1 MFGIFNKKNNYFDYA
16 STTPLDARVFRAM
29 KPYMVLHYANPSSLY
44 KEGVEARRVVNE
56 ARKKVAG
63 ILQSRPEEII
73 FTSGGTESN
82 NIAILGTY
90 FYHKNVLKK
99 EKIHFV
105 TTSIEHSSALEVF
118 EHVRNMGAKVTYVSP
133 EENGVVNPKKIEEA
147 LRPETVLVSVMYANN
162 EIGTV
167 QPIREIGKIIKA
179 FSAKSAKMPI
189 SPISPVS
196 MIAFHVDACQ
206 GGLYLPLLVHDLGVD
221 LLTLDGSKIYGPK
234 GTGVLYKKGGAF
246 SGLPLSPV
254 IFGGGQENGLRSG
267 TENVPGIVG
276 FGEALLIA
284 HKEKSTEIV
293 RLRILRDKM
302 QAELLGKVKGL
313 KVNGDVDKRL
323 PNNLNICLPGLDA
336 EYAVLRMD
344 VLGFALSSVTSCKTL
359 SEDSSS
365 YVVEELY
372 RDSSCSKSSLRI
384 TLGRFTTQKQIN
396 DLVKALLTVL
406 HR

>member
-1 MFGIFNKKNNYFDYA
+1 MFGIFKKKYNYFDYA
-16 STTPLDARVFRAM
+16 STTPLDPRVFRVM
-29 KPYMVLHYANPSSLY
+29 KPYMDEHYANPSSLY
-44 KEGVEARRVVNE
+44 KEGVEARRVINE
-56 ARKKVAG
+56 ARKKVSN

-90 FYHKNVLKK
+90 FYHKNILKK

-105 TTSIEHSSALEVF
+105 TTSIEHSSVLEVF
-118 EHVRNMGAKVTYVSP
+118 EYVRNMGAKVTYVSP

-179 FSAKSAKMPI
+179 VSAGSAKMPI
-189 SPISPVS
+189 SP
-196 MIAFHVDACQ
+196 IAFHVDACQ
-206 GGLYLPLLVHDLGVD
+206 GGLYLPLLVHDLSVD

-234 GTGVLYKKGGAF
+234 GTGILYKKGGAF

-284 HKEKSTEIV
+284 HKEKSKEIV
-293 RLRILRDKM
+293 RLRLLRDKM

-313 KVNGDVDKRL
+313 KVNGDIDKRL

-365 YVVEELY
+365 YVIEELY
-372 RDSSCSKSSLRI
+372 GNSSCSKSSLRI

-396 DLVKALLTVL
+396 DLIKALLTVL
-406 HR
+406 RR

>member
-1 MFGIFNKKNNYFDYA
+1 MLRGLSD
-16 STTPLDARVFRAM
+16 SLDEQHLAVGRQRPEVIRQNDLNLVGRFPQRDHHGDHVVVEVRDLGPQVGGTVVGQHLLQSLDPSFEIAHELRELVERAQM
-29 KPYMVLHYANPSSLY
+29 
-44 KEGVEARRVVNE
+44 RRLAQTLELGGDVDQFTLI
-56 ARKKVAG
+56 AVAG
-63 ILQSRPEEII
+63 WQDHGLGDLQRRQ
-73 FTSGGTESN
+73 G
-82 NIAILGTY
+82 LG
-90 FYHKNVLKK
+90 VD
-99 EKIHFV
+99 
-105 TTSIEHSSALEVF
+105 VF
-118 EHVRNMGAKVTYVSP
+118 AV
-133 EENGVVNPKKIEEA
+133 
-147 LRPETVLVSVMYANN
+147 
-162 EIGTV
+162 
-167 QPIREIGKIIKA
+167 
-179 FSAKSAKMPI
+179 
-189 SPISPVS
+189 
-196 MIAFHVDACQ
+196 AFHVDACQ

-284 HKEKSTEIV
+284 HKEKSIEIV

-344 VLGFALSSVTSCKTL
+344 VLGFAISSVTSCKTL

>member
-1 MFGIFNKKNNYFDYA
+1 MFEIFKKKYNYFDYA
-16 STTPLDARVFRAM
+16 STTPLDPRVFRVM
-29 KPYMVLHYANPSSLY
+29 KPYMVEHYANPSSLY
-44 KEGVEARRVVNE
+44 KEGVEARRVINE
-56 ARKKVAG
+56 ARKKVAS

-82 NIAILGTY
+82 NMAILGTY

-105 TTSIEHSSALEVF
+105 TTSIEHSSVLEVF
-118 EHVRNMGAKVTYVSP
+118 EHVRNMGAKVTYISP
-133 EENGVVNPKKIEEA
+133 EENGVVSPKKIEEA

-179 FSAKSAKMPI
+179 VSTRSAKMPI
-189 SPISPVS
+189 SPIS
-196 MIAFHVDACQ
+196 FHVDACQ
-206 GGLYLPLLVHDLGVD
+206 GGLYLPLLVHDLNVD

-284 HKEKSTEIV
+284 HKEKSKEIV
-293 RLRILRDKM
+293 RLRLLRDKM
-302 QAELLGKVKGL
+302 QAELIGKVKGL
-313 KVNGDVDKRL
+313 KVNGDVEKRL

-336 EYAVLRMD
+336 EYALLRMD

-365 YVVEELY
+365 YVIEELY
-372 RDSSCSKSSLRI
+372 GDASCSKSSLRI

-396 DLVKALLTVL
+396 DLIKALLTVL
-406 HR
+406 RR

>member
-1 MFGIFNKKNNYFDYA
+1 MFGIFKKKYNYFDYA
-16 STTPLDARVFRAM
+16 STTPLDPRVFRVM
-29 KPYMVLHYANPSSLY
+29 KPYMVEHYANPSSLY
-44 KEGVEARRVVNE
+44 KEGVEARRVINE
-56 ARKKVAG
+56 SRKKVAS

-105 TTSIEHSSALEVF
+105 TTSIEHSSVLEVF

-133 EENGVVNPKKIEEA
+133 EENGVVSPKKIEEA

-179 FSAKSAKMPI
+179 ISAKSPT
-189 SPISPVS
+189 SPIS
-196 MIAFHVDACQ
+196 FHVDACQ
-206 GGLYLPLLVHDLGVD
+206 GGLYLPLLVHDLNVD

-276 FGEALLIA
+276 FGEALHIA
-284 HKEKSTEIV
+284 HKEKATEIV
-293 RLRILRDKM
+293 RLRLLRDKM

-323 PNNLNICLPGLDA
+323 PNNLNICLSGLDA

-365 YVVEELY
+365 YVIEELY
-372 RDSSCSKSSLRI
+372 GDSSCSKSSLRI

-396 DLVKALLTVL
+396 DLIKALLTVL